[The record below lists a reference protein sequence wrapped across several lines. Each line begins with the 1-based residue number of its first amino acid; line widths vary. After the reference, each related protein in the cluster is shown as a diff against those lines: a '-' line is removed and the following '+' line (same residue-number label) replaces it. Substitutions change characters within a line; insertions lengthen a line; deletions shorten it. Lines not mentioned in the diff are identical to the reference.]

1 MKYVLKIDENTIHNT
16 LIVSPPGVG
25 KTTILRDAIRQ
36 ISDGIPEYNFKG
48 ITVGLVDERGEIA
61 SMYKGSAQNNIGLRT
76 DILDNISKVE
86 GLKILVRS
94 MAPKVISTDEIGS
107 EEDIEAIQYGMCSGV
122 KGIFTAH
129 GDSFESIRLNPVFN
143 NLLSLHLF
151 ERIIFLSETQK
162 GSIKQAY
169 ELNSKLKDY
178 TLFTLKDSS
187 KIVQA

>member
-1 MKYVLKIDENTIHNT
+1 MNINENTIYNT
-16 LIVSPPGVG
+16 LIVSPPGLG

-76 DILDNISKVE
+76 DILDNISKAE
-86 GLKILVRS
+86 GLKMLVRS

-107 EEDIEAIQYGMCSGV
+107 EEDIAAIQYSVCSGV

-129 GDSFESIRLNPVFN
+129 GYSFESIKLNPVFK
-143 NLLSLHLF
+143 NLLNLHLF
-151 ERIIFLSETQK
+151 ERIIFLSETKK
-162 GSIKQAY
+162 GRIKQAY
-169 ELNSKLKDY
+169 ELGSKSKDY
-178 TLFTLKDSS
+178 TLFTFNESS